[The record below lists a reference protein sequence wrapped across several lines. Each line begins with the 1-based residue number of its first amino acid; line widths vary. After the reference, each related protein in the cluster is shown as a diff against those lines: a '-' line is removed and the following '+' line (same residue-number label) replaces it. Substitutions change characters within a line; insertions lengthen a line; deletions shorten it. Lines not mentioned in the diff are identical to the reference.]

1 MYPLPTQTK
10 IQPIRQKRYVL
21 VPEYGTDI
29 IWNIDPSG
37 FTAACAEFYEWSI
50 KPFLPFRQFME
61 HVWSKKYYVD
71 FAVCT
76 PDFDNTYN
84 ICVFVKHPELCFCV
98 YYDDDFAFPMVES
111 GSYRRFINHTIEST
125 RSFLNTIQDRI
136 PPDRY
141 ALLSDALISGV
152 AEDLN
157 VTILDRSFSIPNVA
171 TQEDVLTADQLSAL
185 RVFTSPI
192 ITPMVNM
199 PLFQG
204 FAAIKEDDDN
214 DFGFPPSQTMEYVAP
229 KILSPTG
236 LELIK
241 KKRMELDLQRMEL
254 DERMAQTRWEIKVIR
269 ARLPRSVNVPVFK
282 SFTRKKFIGEK
293 LYYIVVYFMA
303 ILLLISLFIIWI
315 SAPFH

>member
-1 MYPLPTQTK
+1 
-10 IQPIRQKRYVL
+10 
-21 VPEYGTDI
+21 
-29 IWNIDPSG
+29 
-37 FTAACAEFYEWSI
+37 
-50 KPFLPFRQFME
+50 
-61 HVWSKKYYVD
+61 
-71 FAVCT
+71 
-76 PDFDNTYN
+76 
-84 ICVFVKHPELCFCV
+84 
-98 YYDDDFAFPMVES
+98 
-111 GSYRRFINHTIEST
+111 
-125 RSFLNTIQDRI
+125 
-136 PPDRY
+136 
-141 ALLSDALISGV
+141 LSDALISGV